1 MNQIVNLLELEYDMT
16 RQMYSA
22 VEAEDHANGMYFQ
35 FLALYLQEEIMKA
48 FLEMSDPMRQEY
60 VNLINMLTLGETLY
74 EQYV

>member
-1 MNQIVNLLELEYDMT
+1 MNQIMELLDM
-16 RQMYSA
+16 
-22 VEAEDHANGMYFQ
+22 EADMAQTLVDALQSEDHAHGMYFQ
-35 FLALYLQEEIMKA
+35 FMALLLQEEIMKA